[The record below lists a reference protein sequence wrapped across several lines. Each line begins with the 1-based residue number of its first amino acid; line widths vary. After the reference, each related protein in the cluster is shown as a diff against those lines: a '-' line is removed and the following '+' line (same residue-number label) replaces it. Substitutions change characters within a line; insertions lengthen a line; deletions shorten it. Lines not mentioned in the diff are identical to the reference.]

1 MSKNKR
7 SPVVFAKKSS
17 IVATEVALALMAAQ
31 FAYAQQPVQTA
42 ERVERIEITGSR
54 LPQLD
59 VEGTSPVTV
68 LTAQDIRMDGLAKA
82 EDLLNN
88 LPQVVAAQ
96 GSGASN
102 GASGTAQVNL
112 RGLGPT
118 RNLVLIN
125 GRRLPP
131 GSPDTGSTSNYAADL
146 NQIPVPLVQRIENL
160 TGGASAVY
168 GSDAMSGVVN
178 FIMNDR
184 FEGLQLDLNYSG
196 YNHQQHSDHIADIVR
211 ARSLT
216 NPSQFQVPGDIDF
229 DGRVRGFSLLMGGNF
244 ADNKGN
250 ATVYFGYRKEDP
262 ILQSS
267 RDFSA
272 CALGAN
278 NDVANDAPLSTATAF
293 NCAGSSTSFPGR
305 FILTGADGP
314 GTNGSRTI
322 ADAAGNTRAFSS
334 GTDQFNFNPYNYFR
348 RPAEQFGFNAFAHL
362 DFAPSV
368 RAYSE
373 FGFHDNHTNAQIAP
387 SGIFLGSVV
396 TPVDF
401 ANPFL
406 SADWRTRLAAANAVC
421 AANPATCDVATAGGP
436 FANPNDKSLVV
447 IGRRNTE
454 GGGRIDDIRHTS
466 YRGVLGLKGDVLDK
480 KWNYDAF
487 FQTGKVVYQEKYLN
501 DFSKARIAKALDVIP
516 NPASGGSPRVA
527 AGQPICRSEQTGT
540 TGVADDPN
548 CRPYNIWQ
556 LGGVTNDAIAYLQTP
571 GFKSGYTEQNVANAT
586 FSSDLGSYGLKLPS
600 AKTGV
605 GVVAGVEWRKETLN
619 LDTDT
624 EFSTFDLAG
633 QGGPTI
639 GAKGSLRSNE
649 LFGEVRVPLVEGAP
663 MADLLSVN
671 ASARHSSYSDS
682 KNTNTYGLGFQWA
695 PVKAY
700 RLRGSY
706 QHAVRHANIVEL
718 FQGVGNNLFDM
729 PSDPCSG
736 STFTAAQCART
747 GVTTAYQNGAVLNSP
762 AGQFN
767 YRQGGNQDLNPE
779 KANTWTLG
787 LVFEPTR
794 NLTGT
799 IDWWSI
805 KIDDAINAPPP
816 ASVLN
821 QCLTSGLL
829 CNLIHRDANQTLWLF
844 SNGGI
849 DAFTANLGG
858 YKTSGVDLALN
869 WTQRIGAM
877 GGVGLHF
884 LGSYMNKWEFEPIK
898 GGGKFDC
905 AGFYGS
911 QCGFGS
917 SGPLPKWRH
926 KARASW
932 STPWNTDFAL
942 TWRHIDKVKS
952 ELTSSDPLLA
962 GDVAPMDR
970 TLGQRD
976 YFDLA
981 ASWTINKT
989 FTLRAGI
996 NNIFDRDPP
1005 LVTNGSSG
1013 PSIFGNGNTF
1023 PGTYDALGRL
1033 VFLNLAMKL

>member
-1 MSKNKR
+1 VSKNKR
-7 SPVVFAKKSS
+7 SPVVFARKSS

-31 FAYAQQPVQTA
+31 VAYAQQPVQTA

-68 LTAQDIRMDGLAKA
+68 LTAQDIRMDGLLKA
-82 EDLLNN
+82 EDLLNA
-88 LPQVVAAQ
+88 LPQVTAAQ
-96 GSGASN
+96 GSYASN
-102 GASGTAQVNL
+102 GASGTAQVQL

-118 RNLVLIN
+118 RNLVLMN

-146 NQIPVPLVQRIENL
+146 NQIPVPLIQRIENL

-184 FEGLQLDLNYSG
+184 FEGLQVDLNYSG

-229 DGRVRGFSLLMGGNF
+229 DGRVRGFSMLMGSNF

-250 ATVYFGYRKEDP
+250 ATLYFGYRKDDP
-262 ILQSS
+262 VLQSS

-278 NDVANDAPLSTATAF
+278 NDVANNAPLSTATDF

-305 FILTGADGP
+305 FILTGPDGP
-314 GTNGSRTI
+314 GSDGSRTI
-322 ADAAGNTRAFSS
+322 ADAAGNTRRFNRN
-334 GTDQFNFNPYNYFR
+334 TDQFNFNPFNYFR
-348 RPAEQFGFNAFAHL
+348 RPAEQYGFNAFAHL
-362 DFAPSV
+362 DLAPSA

-396 TPVDF
+396 TPVF
-401 ANPFL
+401 FENPFL
-406 SADWRTRLAAANAVC
+406 SADWRTRLAAANATD
-421 AANPATCDVATAGGP
+421 PTAGP
-436 FANPNDKSLVV
+436 FAATGNTSPVV
-447 IGRRNTE
+447 IGRRDVE
-454 GGGRIDDIRHTS
+454 GGPRIDDIRHTS

-487 FQTGKVVYQEKYLN
+487 FQTGKVVYQEHYLN

-516 NPASGGSPRVA
+516 NPDPNAPPGTVKGSPRVA
-527 AGQPICRSEQTGT
+527 IGQPVCRSEILGL
-540 TGVADDPN
+540 TGVAADAN

-556 LGGVTNDAIAYLQTP
+556 LGGVTPDAVAYLATP
-571 GFKSGYTEQNVANAT
+571 GFKSGYTQQHVANAT
-586 FSSDLGSYGLKLPS
+586 FSSDLGSYGVKLPS

-605 GVVAGVEWRKETLN
+605 GVVAGVEWRKETLV

-649 LFGEVRVPLVEGAP
+649 LFGEVRVPLVEGVP
-663 MADLLSVN
+663 MADLLSVS

-682 KNTNTYGLGFQWA
+682 KNTNTYGLGAEWA

-706 QHAVRHANIVEL
+706 QHAIRHANIVEL

-729 PSDPCSG
+729 PSDPCGGAPSA
-736 STFTAAQCART
+736 TAAQCART
-747 GVTTAYQNGAVLNSP
+747 GVTTNFGNPLLDSP

-767 YRQGGNQDLNPE
+767 FRQGGNQDLKPE
-779 KANTWTLG
+779 TANTWTLG
-787 LVFEPTR
+787 FVFNPTR

-821 QCLTSGLL
+821 QCLNNGLL
-829 CNLIHRDANQTLWLF
+829 CNLIHRDAQQTLWLF
-844 SNGGI
+844 TNGGI
-849 DAFTANLGG
+849 DSFTANLGG
-858 YKTSGVDLALN
+858 YKTTGVDLALN
-869 WTQRIGAM
+869 WTQRIGEM
-877 GGVGLHF
+877 GGVGLQF
-884 LGSYMNKWEFEPIK
+884 LGSYMNKWQFEPIK

-942 TWRHIDKVKS
+942 TWRHVDKVKS
-952 ELTSSDPLLA
+952 ELTSSDSLLA

-976 YFDLA
+976 YFDFA
-981 ASWTINKT
+981 VSWTLNKT
-989 FTLRAGI
+989 FTLRGGV

-1005 LVTNGSSG
+1005 LVTNGSAG

-1023 PGTYDALGRL
+1023 PGTYDTLGRL
-1033 VFLNLAMKL
+1033 VFLNLVMKL